1 MAILPTHHSR
11 FHPIPVHRS
20 GLRLRE
26 KYVLMLIFIAFLLLC
41 FGAFFFVPDLRDR
54 TYLEHAY
61 KKFVGAG
68 GDIFPI
74 KAPKTPIVKQVEEA
88 TSLPI
93 KKEADDAR
101 VEKQNE
107 EVNLSEN
114 NPTKLS
120 LNHKDLIEKIRKE
133 KEKFIQEKKSQVE
146 AEKQAKIE
154 KLVNSSKVDDTGAKG
169 LTGGEPSDE
178 ITKER
183 RNFVKKMMEH
193 AWSGYVNHAWGSNEL
208 RPISKTG
215 HSASIFGASSMG
227 ATIVDALDTLYIMGM
242 KEEFERARKWV
253 AISLHFNHASDVSVF
268 ETTIRFLGGL
278 LSAYAFSG
286 EEVFKVKAKE
296 VGDKLLPAFNTPTGI
311 PWAMVNFA
319 SGSGHN
325 WGWAS
330 GGCSILAEFGT
341 MHLEFVYLSKIT
353 GDPVYAKKV
362 NRVREVLDQIDKP
375 NGLYPNYL
383 NPRSGVWGSQH
394 VSLGALGDSFYEY
407 LIKSWV
413 MSGKTDNVARRMY
426 DKAVEAIE
434 LMLVRRSSP
443 SNLTYIAEYKFGKL
457 EHKMDHLACFTAG
470 MFALGS
476 KGSKNEKH
484 FVNLGAEIA
493 NTCHESYRKTATGIG
508 PEAFRFEG
516 PHEAVGLRSNERY
529 YILRPEVI
537 EAYFYMWRYTHEP
550 KYREWAWEAV
560 QSIEKFCRIGV
571 GYCGIR
577 DVSSTAVSHDD
588 VQQSFFLAE
597 TLKYLYLIF
606 SEDTLIP
613 LDHWVFNTE
622 AHPFPIIG
630 KMQPVQSR

>member
-1 MAILPTHHSR
+1 
-11 FHPIPVHRS
+11 
-20 GLRLRE
+20 
-26 KYVLMLIFIAFLLLC
+26 MLIFIAFLLLC

-54 TYLEHAY
+54 TYLEDAY
-61 KKFVGAG
+61 KRFVGAG
-68 GDIFPI
+68 GDILPI
-74 KAPKTPIVKQVEEA
+74 KAPKTPIVKQVAANPQVAPATENPKLKSEIHGEA
-88 TSLPI
+88 AFDIPVKNI
-93 KKEADDAR
+93 PNVA
-101 VEKQNE
+101 
-107 EVNLSEN
+107 
-114 NPTKLS
+114 
-120 LNHKDLIEKIRKE
+120 LNHKELIEKIKKE
-133 KEKFIQEKKSQVE
+133 KEKFIQEKKSQE
-146 AEKQAKIE
+146 HAEKQAKIE
-154 KLVNSSKVDDTGAKG
+154 KLVNSSKVDETGAKG
-169 LTGGEPSDE
+169 ITGGEPSDE
-178 ITKER
+178 STKER
-183 RNFVKKMMEH
+183 RNFIKRMMQH
-193 AWSGYVNHAWGSNEL
+193 AWTGYANHAWGSNEL
-208 RPISKTG
+208 RPISKSG
-215 HSASIFGASSMG
+215 HSASIFGASSSG
-227 ATIVDALDTLYIMGM
+227 ATIVDALDTLYIMDM
-242 KEEFERARKWV
+242 KEEFEHARKWV
-253 AISLHFNHASDVSVF
+253 AMSLSFNHASDVSVF

-296 VGDKLLPAFNTPTGI
+296 VGDKLLPAFNSPTGI

-353 GDPVYAKKV
+353 GDPIYAKKV

-413 MSGKTDNVARRMY
+413 MSGQTDNVARRMY

-434 LMLVRRSSP
+434 RMLVKRSSP
-443 SNLTYIAEYKFGKL
+443 SNLTYIAEYKFGRL

-470 MFALGS
+470 MFALGA
-476 KGSKNEKH
+476 KGSRNEKH
-484 FVNLGAEIA
+484 FINLGGEIA

-537 EAYFYMWRYTHEP
+537 EAYFYMWRYTHDQ
-550 KYREWAWEAV
+550 KYREWAWEAA
-560 QSIEKFCRIGV
+560 QNIEKYCRVGV

-577 DVSSTAVSHDD
+577 DVATTAVSHDD

-606 SEDTLIP
+606 SEDSLIP

-622 AHPFPIIG
+622 AHPLPIIG
-630 KMQPVQSR
+630 KMQSR

>member
-1 MAILPTHHSR
+1 MAILPTHQKFHS
-11 FHPIPVHRS
+11 IPVNRS

-54 TYLEHAY
+54 TYLEDAY
-61 KKFVGAG
+61 KRFVSG

-74 KAPKTPIVKQVEEA
+74 KVPKTALVKIEEVSSQQPLNRKEL
-88 TSLPI
+88 TDSN
-93 KKEADDAR
+93 EADSDVDVAP
-101 VEKQNE
+101 VKST
-107 EVNLSEN
+107 VK
-114 NPTKLS
+114 TS
-120 LNHKDLIEKIRKE
+120 LNHKELIEKIKE
-133 KEKFIQEKKSQVE
+133 EKDKFIQEKKSQME
-146 AEKQAKIE
+146 AEKQAEID

-169 LTGGEPSDE
+169 ITGGEPSDK
-178 ITKER
+178 ITLER
-183 RNFVKKMMEH
+183 RNFIKKMMQH
-193 AWSGYVNHAWGSNEL
+193 AWSGYVSYAWGSNEL
-208 RPISKTG
+208 KPISKRSHT
-215 HSASIFGASSMG
+215 ANIFGASSSG
-227 ATIVDALDTLYIMGM
+227 ATVVDALDTLYIMDM
-242 KEEFERARKWV
+242 KEEFEQARKWV
-253 AISLHFNHASDVSVF
+253 AMSLNFNHASDVSVF

-286 EEVFKVKAKE
+286 DEVFKVKAKE

-330 GGCSILAEFGT
+330 GGCSILAELGT

-353 GDPVYAKKV
+353 GNQIYAQKV
-362 NRVREVLDQIDKP
+362 SRVREVLNQIDKP

-413 MSGKTDNVARRMY
+413 MTGETDNVARQMY

-434 LMLVRRSSP
+434 KMLVRKSSP
-443 SNLTYIAEYKFGKL
+443 SNLTYIAEYKYGRL
-457 EHKMDHLACFTAG
+457 DHKMDHLACFTPG
-470 MFALGS
+470 MFLLGA

-484 FVNLGAEIA
+484 FINLAAEIA

-516 PHEAVGLRSNERY
+516 PHEAIALRSSERY

-537 EAYFYMWRYTHEP
+537 EGFFYMWRYTHEP
-550 KYREWAWEAV
+550 KYREWAWEAA
-560 QSIEKFCRIGV
+560 QNIDKYCRAGA
-571 GYCGIR
+571 GFSGIK
-577 DVSSTAVSHDD
+577 DVTSTSVIHDD

-606 SEDTLIP
+606 SEDTLLP

-622 AHPFPIIG
+622 AHPLPVIG
-630 KMQPVQSR
+630 KMQPAQSR

>member
-1 MAILPTHHSR
+1 
-11 FHPIPVHRS
+11 
-20 GLRLRE
+20 
-26 KYVLMLIFIAFLLLC
+26 MLIFIAFLFLC

-54 TYLEHAY
+54 TYLEDAY
-61 KKFVGAG
+61 RRFVGGG
-68 GDIFPI
+68 GDIVPI
-74 KAPKTPIVKQVEEA
+74 KAPKTPIVK
-88 TSLPI
+88 I
-93 KKEADDAR
+93 ADDFTPQVSEFSKPETSDTNR
-101 VEKQNE
+101 GETGQ
-107 EVNLSEN
+107 LSER
-114 NPTKLS
+114 TTSKLS
-120 LNHKDLIEKIRKE
+120 LTHKELIEMIRKD
-133 KEKFIQEKKSQVE
+133 KEKFIKDQK
-146 AEKQAKIE
+146 AEEVAVRDARIE
-154 KLVNSSKVDDTGAKG
+154 QLVNNSKVDDTGAKG
-169 LTGGEPSDE
+169 ITGGEPADE
-178 ITKER
+178 RTRER
-183 RNFVKKMMEH
+183 RNFIKRMMEH
-193 AWSGYVNHAWGSNEL
+193 AWNGYVKYAWGSNEL
-208 RPISKTG
+208 RPISKSS
-215 HSASIFGASSMG
+215 HAASIFGASSSG
-227 ATIVDALDTLYIMGM
+227 ATVVDALDTLYIMGM
-242 KEEFERARKWV
+242 KDEFERARKWV
-253 AISLHFNHASDVSVF
+253 AMSLSFNHASDVSVF

-341 MHLEFVYLSKIT
+341 LHLEFVYLSKIT
-353 GDPVYAKKV
+353 GDPIYAKKV
-362 NRVREVLDQIDKP
+362 YRVREVLDQIDKP

-434 LMLVRRSSP
+434 RMLVQKSQP
-443 SNLTYIAEYKFGKL
+443 SNLTYIAEYKFGRL

-470 MFALGS
+470 MFALGA
-476 KGSKNEKH
+476 KGSRSEKH
-484 FVNLGAEIA
+484 FINLGAELA

-516 PHEAVGLRSNERY
+516 PHEAVGIRVNERY

-537 EAYFYMWRYTHEP
+537 EGYFYMWRFTHEP
-550 KYREWAWEAV
+550 KYREWAWEAA
-560 QSIEKFCRIGV
+560 QNIEKFCRV
-571 GYCGIR
+571 EAGYSGIR
-577 DVSSTAVSHDD
+577 DVASTAVSHDD

-606 SEDTLIP
+606 SDDSLLP
-613 LDHWVFNTE
+613 LDQWVFNTE
-622 AHPFPIIG
+622 AHPLPVIG
-630 KMQPVQSR
+630 KMQNR